1 MRQVIF
7 KINMSIDG
15 FVARP
20 DGDAG
25 WMFKYF
31 DDVSSGWALDL
42 VRSAGV
48 HVMGRKSY
56 DSMAAHW
63 PTSTEPFAAPMN
75 EIPKVVFSTTLTE
88 AEWGPARIER
98 GPLAEAV
105 AALKAEEGGPIL
117 VHGGAG
123 MARSLSREG
132 LIDVYHLAVHPVAIG
147 EGLSIFDTQV
157 DLRLVEVRSFPK
169 GVVLH
174 TYEPA
179 GAVEAD

>member
-20 DGDAG
+20 DGDAA
-25 WMFKYF
+25 WMFKSS
-31 DDVSSGWALDL
+31 DEVSKGWALDL

-48 HVMGRKSY
+48 HVMGRKLY
-56 DSMAAHW
+56 ESMSAYW
-63 PTSTEPFAAPMN
+63 PTSTDPFAASMN
-75 EIPKVVFSTTLTE
+75 EIPKVVFSDTLTE

-98 GPLAEAV
+98 GPLAAAV
-105 AALKAEEGGPIL
+105 AGLKAEAGGPIL

-123 MARSLSREG
+123 LARSLSREA

-147 EGLSIFDTQV
+147 EGLGIFDSQV
-157 DLRLVEVRSFPK
+157 DLRLVEARPFPK
-169 GVVLH
+169 GATLL

-179 GAVEAD
+179 GRVEAD